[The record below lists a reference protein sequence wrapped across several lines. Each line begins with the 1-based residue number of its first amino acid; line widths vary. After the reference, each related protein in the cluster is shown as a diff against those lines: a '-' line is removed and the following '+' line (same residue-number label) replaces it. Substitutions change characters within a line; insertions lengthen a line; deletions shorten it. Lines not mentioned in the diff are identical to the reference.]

1 MPPQA
6 AAAPARAA
14 AGSLRTRPF
23 ERRYAP
29 RMPDRG
35 SRAHCL
41 HHTDKRPPR
50 RLVMAE
56 QPFLADIKTIRDR
69 ARRHIEEGAVTEN
82 YGADKTAVL
91 KLLNEALATEIVCT
105 LRYRRHYFMAKGLTS
120 AAVAEEFL
128 EHANEEQAHADQF
141 AERIVQL
148 GGEPNF
154 SPEGLASRSH
164 AEYVEG
170 ASLIDMIRE
179 DLVAERIAIESYRDI
194 IRYLGEGDPT
204 TRKLFEGV
212 LAVEEEHA
220 DDMLSLIENV
230 SRQYGG
236 AA

>member
-1 MPPQA
+1 MPKQA
-6 AAAPARAA
+6 
-14 AGSLRTRPF
+14 
-23 ERRYAP
+23 
-29 RMPDRG
+29 
-35 SRAHCL
+35 
-41 HHTDKRPPR
+41 
-50 RLVMAE
+50 
-56 QPFLADIKTIRDR
+56 FLADIKAIRKR
-69 ARRHIEEGAVTEN
+69 ARKHIEEGAVTEN
-82 YGADKTAVL
+82 YGADKATVL
-91 KLLNEALATEIVCT
+91 KLLNDSLATEIVCT

-120 AAVAEEFL
+120 AGVAEEFL

-154 SPEGLASRSH
+154 NPDGLATRSH

-170 ASLIDMIRE
+170 ESLIDMIRE

-230 SRQYGG
+230 SRQRGG
-236 AA
+236 VA